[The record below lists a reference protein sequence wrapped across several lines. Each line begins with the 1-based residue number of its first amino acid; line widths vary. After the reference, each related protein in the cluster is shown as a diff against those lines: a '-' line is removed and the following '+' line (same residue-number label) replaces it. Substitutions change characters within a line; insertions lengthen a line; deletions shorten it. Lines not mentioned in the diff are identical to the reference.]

1 MVRKTKQDAQATRE
15 LILDTAE
22 GVFQRKGVSATSLQ
36 DIAHAAGLTRGAI
49 YWHFQDKADLFDAM
63 LQRVVLPLE
72 CTLGPGEAQASAEPL
87 AELRRGIGDVLAQLV
102 RNAQVQRV
110 LEIAMHKVEYVG
122 DMRMVRERRIAS
134 RDALQADLERLFAQ
148 AARRGLIGVQPS
160 PQVAA
165 TGLHALMDGLLY
177 NWLLDPASF
186 DLEVTGLQVLDTY
199 LRGLTAGATPQA
211 SPVRMETVATT
222 HA

>member
-1 MVRKTKQDAQATRE
+1 MVRKTKQDAQATRA

-22 GVFQRKGVSATSLQ
+22 GVFQRQGVSATSLQ

-72 CTLGPGEAQASAEPL
+72 CTFDSGHAAAAADPL
-87 AELRRGIGDVLAQLV
+87 ASLRRAIGDVLAQLV
-102 RNAQVQRV
+102 RDARVQRV
-110 LEIAMHKVEYVG
+110 LGIAMHKVEYVG
-122 DMRMVRERRIAS
+122 AMHPVRERRIAS
-134 RDALQADLERLFAQ
+134 REAMQRDLERLFAQ
-148 AARRGLIGVQPS
+148 AAGRGLIGAQPP

-165 TGLHALMDGLLY
+165 TGLHALIDGLLY

-186 DLEVTGLQVLDTY
+186 DLQVTGLQVLDTY
-199 LRGLTAGATPQA
+199 LRGLTAGATRSA
-211 SPVRMETVATT
+211 SPVRIETESTV
-222 HA
+222 H

>member
-1 MVRKTKQDAQATRE
+1 MVRKTKQDAQATRA

-22 GVFQRKGVSATSLQ
+22 SVFQRKGVSATSLQ

-49 YWHFQDKADLFDAM
+49 YWHFHDKVDLFDAM

-72 CTLGPGEAQASAEPL
+72 CTLDRGQVDASADPL
-87 AELRRGIGDVLAQLV
+87 ADLRRGIGDVLAQLM
-102 RNAQVQRV
+102 RDAQVQRV

-122 DMRMVRERRIAS
+122 DMHPVRERRITS
-134 RDALQADLERLFAQ
+134 RDALQADMQRLFAL
-148 AARRGLIGVQPS
+148 AARRGLIGAQPS

-165 TGLHALMDGLLY
+165 TGLHALIDGLLY

-186 DLEVTGLQVLDTY
+186 DLQVTGLQVLDTY
-199 LRGLTAGATPQA
+199 LRGLKAGATPSA
-211 SPVRMETVATT
+211 APVRMESEPTA
-222 HA
+222 H